1 MPFFQKKKIEMDFD
15 AAWSTP
21 TVPVSAPPVSA
32 LKTKED
38 GGAAEHDDIMEFLRE
53 MDRRR
58 TTEARIQIVVLGILG
73 VIILHRIETAKSK

>member
-1 MPFFQKKKIEMDFD
+1 
-15 AAWSTP
+15 
-21 TVPVSAPPVSA
+21 
-32 LKTKED
+32 
-38 GGAAEHDDIMEFLRE
+38 LRE

>member
-1 MPFFQKKKIEMDFD
+1 MDFA
-15 AAWSTP
+15 AAWNMP
-21 TVPVSAPPVSA
+21 TVPASAPPVSA

-38 GGAAEHDDIMEFLRE
+38 GAVVAEHDDIMDFLKE

>member
-1 MPFFQKKKIEMDFD
+1 MDFD
-15 AAWSTP
+15 AAWSMP
-21 TVPVSAPPVSA
+21 TGPVSAPPVSA

-38 GGAAEHDDIMEFLRE
+38 GAAAPAEHDDIMEFLRE

>member
-1 MPFFQKKKIEMDFD
+1 MDFA
-15 AAWSTP
+15 AAWNMP
-21 TVPVSAPPVSA
+21 TVPASAPQVSA

-38 GGAAEHDDIMEFLRE
+38 GVAAAEHDDIMEFLRE